1 MMKTQYINTEI
12 SFINY
17 LSNIIN
23 DLLITKNKNNKYYMK
38 VIESSP
44 NIITLSINI
53 RNSKKVEIRLYAF
66 KLELSKLRI
75 TIFPIESSNIIE
87 TIKQSSVVK
96 FNILTYEGKKLFIN
110 LFTELIKYINLK
122 VNFKDKEYN
131 TKIADRN
138 RNALSLIKDIENKF
152 MLKK

>member
-1 MMKTQYINTEI
+1 MMKTQYTNTEI

-44 NIITLSINI
+44 NIITLSINT

-122 VNFKDKEYN
+122 VIFKDKEYN

-138 RNALSLIKDIENKF
+138 RNALSLIKDIEYKF

>member
-1 MMKTQYINTEI
+1 MMKTQYTNTEI

-44 NIITLSINI
+44 NIITLSINT

-96 FNILTYEGKKLFIN
+96 FNILTYEGKKIFIN

-138 RNALSLIKDIENKF
+138 RNALSLIKDIEYKF

>member
-1 MMKTQYINTEI
+1 MMKTQYTNTEI

-44 NIITLSINI
+44 NIITLSINT

-138 RNALSLIKDIENKF
+138 RNALSLIKDIEYKF

>member
-1 MMKTQYINTEI
+1 MMKTQYTNTEI

-44 NIITLSINI
+44 NIITLSINT

-122 VNFKDKEYN
+122 VFFKDKEYN

-138 RNALSLIKDIENKF
+138 RNALSLIKDIEYKF

>member
-1 MMKTQYINTEI
+1 MKPQYTNTEI

-44 NIITLSINI
+44 NIITLSINT

-122 VNFKDKEYN
+122 VIFKDKEYN

-138 RNALSLIKDIENKF
+138 RNALSLIKDIEYKF